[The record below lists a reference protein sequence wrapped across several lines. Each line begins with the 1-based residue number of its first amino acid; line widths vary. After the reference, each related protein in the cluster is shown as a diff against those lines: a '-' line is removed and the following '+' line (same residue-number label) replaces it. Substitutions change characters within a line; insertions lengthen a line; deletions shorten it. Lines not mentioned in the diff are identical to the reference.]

1 MTDVLLQDLITTVM
15 MCTYAIMV
23 ALGFLAGVK
32 LASLLSY

>member
-15 MCTYAIMV
+15 VCSQAIM
-23 ALGFLAGVK
+23 AGLGFVSGVK